1 MIGKF
6 MDIPQGTKTALIG
19 AAVGAVA
26 VAAIGFI
33 ALGWTTA
40 GTAQRNADEASSSAV
55 AAIMTPYCVARAK
68 EPESAAVLAEIKGS
82 KSFSAQRGMLEK
94 AGWAT
99 PIGTMEPIPSVAD
112 ACLRTISAGL

>member
-1 MIGKF
+1 MN
-6 MDIPQGTKTALIG
+6 IPEGTKAALIG

-40 GTAQRNADEASSSAV
+40 GTAQRNADEASASAV
-55 AAIMTPYCVARAK
+55 AAVMTPYCVARAN
-68 EPESAAVLAEIKGS
+68 EPESASVLAEIKGS
-82 KSFSAQRGMLEK
+82 TNFTAQRGMVEK

-99 PIGTMEPIPSVAD
+99 PAGGTEPIQSVAD
-112 ACLRTISAGL
+112 ACLRTISASL